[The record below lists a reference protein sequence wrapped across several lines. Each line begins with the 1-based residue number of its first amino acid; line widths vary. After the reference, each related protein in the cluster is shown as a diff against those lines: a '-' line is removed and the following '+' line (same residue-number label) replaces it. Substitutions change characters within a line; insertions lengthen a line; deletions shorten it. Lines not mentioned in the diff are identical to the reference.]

1 MNCLV
6 RASGCGN
13 ACVVDNEAHYNVVI
27 LKDRLWV
34 YKNGDVDVVN
44 TDQLPEYLKRKGISK

>member
-1 MNCLV
+1 MC
-6 RASGCGN
+6 N
-13 ACVVDNEAHYNVVI
+13 ACVVDNETHYNVVI